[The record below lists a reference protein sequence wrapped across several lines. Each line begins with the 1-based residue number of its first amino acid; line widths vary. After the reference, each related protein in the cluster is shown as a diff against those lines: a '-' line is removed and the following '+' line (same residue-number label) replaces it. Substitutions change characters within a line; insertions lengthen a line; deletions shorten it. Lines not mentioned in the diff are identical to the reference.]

1 MSEEYKFPLITGEY
15 KNGSYEYTIPIECF
29 EGCAVSDAG
38 TGEFLGWVN
47 AKEKAIIKYEIKEI

>member
-15 KNGSYEYTIPIECF
+15 KDGCYEYTIPIECF
-29 EGCAVSDAG
+29 EGCAVTDVE